1 MTTIT
6 QDQALKLKLLV
17 LDVDGVMTPG
27 SLSFDAE
34 GVETKTFNVK
44 DGLGIKLLQRVGV
57 RTAIITGR
65 ISAMVQARADMLGIT
80 EVIQGRE
87 DKGAALSEMLDQLGL
102 SFDQCAYMGDD
113 LPDLSALLQ
122 VSLSAC
128 PHDAHS
134 EVVARVD
141 WVSAF
146 TGGHGAVRD
155 FCDLILR
162 ARGEYDGL
170 IERYTAVTGV
180 AKMGS

>member
-65 ISAMVQARADMLGIT
+65 NSAMVQARADMPRSRPETCL
-80 EVIQGRE
+80 
-87 DKGAALSEMLDQLGL
+87 
-102 SFDQCAYMGDD
+102 Y
-113 LPDLSALLQ
+113 
-122 VSLSAC
+122 SLWLC
-128 PHDAHS
+128 RH
-134 EVVARVD
+134 
-141 WVSAF
+141 
-146 TGGHGAVRD
+146 
-155 FCDLILR
+155 
-162 ARGEYDGL
+162 
-170 IERYTAVTGV
+170 
-180 AKMGS
+180 